1 MFLVIFMLKAVIF
14 DLDGT
19 ILNTISDLC
28 NSCNFALNKYNKD
41 SITIEEASKF
51 LGNGIKKL
59 CERALKGNLE
69 YLDEVYKEMLNHYYK
84 NYNVCTTKYDYI
96 DDIIKLIK
104 DKNLLIGIISNK
116 KEEVLKKLVK
126 EQFGDVFDFVIGDS
140 GIRKPDPYNINKI
153 SDLYNIKNN
162 EILYIGDSNVDIETV
177 KNAKCKGAYVSYG
190 YRSYDDMKKLGA
202 EPLFKSSFELYQYM
216 LNYLQ

>member
-1 MFLVIFMLKAVIF
+1 MLKAIIF

-28 NSCNFALNKYNKD
+28 NSCNYALNKYNKE
-41 SITIEEASKF
+41 SITLSEASSF

-59 CERALKGNLE
+59 CERALKGDLK
-69 YLDEVYKEMLNHYYK
+69 YLDEVYNVMLKHYYK
-84 NYNVCTTKYDYI
+84 NYNVYTTKYDYI
-96 DDIIKLIK
+96 DEIIKLIK
-104 DKNLLIGIISNK
+104 NKNLIIGVISNK
-116 KEEVLKKLVK
+116 KEEVLIKLVN
-126 EQFGDVFDFVIGDS
+126 EQFNDCFDFVIGDR

-153 SDLYNIKNN
+153 SQKYNIKND

-177 KNAKCKGAYVSYG
+177 KNAKCQGAYVSYG

-202 EPLFKSSFELYQYM
+202 NPLFKTSFELYQYL

>member
-1 MFLVIFMLKAVIF
+1 MLKAIIF

-28 NSCNFALNKYNKD
+28 NSCNYALNKYNKE
-41 SITIEEASKF
+41 SITLSEASSF

-59 CERALKGNLE
+59 CERALKGDLK
-69 YLDEVYKEMLNHYYK
+69 YLDEVYNEMLKHYYK
-84 NYNVCTTKYDYI
+84 NYNVYTTKYDYI
-96 DDIIKLIK
+96 DEIIKLIK
-104 DKNLLIGIISNK
+104 NKNLIIGVISNK
-116 KEEVLKKLVK
+116 KEEILIKLVK
-126 EQFGDVFDFVIGDS
+126 EQFNDCFDFVIGDR

-153 SDLYNIKNN
+153 SQKYNIKND

-177 KNAKCKGAYVSYG
+177 KNAKCQGAYVSYG

-202 EPLFKSSFELYQYM
+202 NPLFKTSFELYQYL